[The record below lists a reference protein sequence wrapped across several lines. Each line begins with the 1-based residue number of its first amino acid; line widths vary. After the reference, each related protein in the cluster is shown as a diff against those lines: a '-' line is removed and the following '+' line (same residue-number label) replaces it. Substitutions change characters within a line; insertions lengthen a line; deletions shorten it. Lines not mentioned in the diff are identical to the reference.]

1 MLQQFDQLTQF
12 VLELEWGDDI
22 VMYILFNLGVICF
35 GRNDLI
41 YDEVVLNIILITY
54 ITSQTTTGL
63 HE

>member
-41 YDEVVLNIILITY
+41 YDEVVLNILITY